1 MLKVLLETRLKRSHL
16 SSLAVLIL
24 SNILLFWT
32 DALYLRFLGGV
43 ALFCFLPGWLL
54 IDCLFPW
61 LTSKSPAKPGIR
73 HDWPRE
79 RGLAVISPLPDSR
92 DLLWDC
98 APCLLEKVLLSAGAS
113 YLLSA
118 LSLLAVHALPGE
130 ITLGLLCLALDALV
144 LFLLL
149 FNFLGWAGGQFPPSP
164 QPETVRVG
172 EGSLLSKGMLS
183 VILLVMVAGFFR
195 FFYLGY
201 SEFQGDEVGV
211 VSTAVEAILGH
222 DDVLFLQR
230 KGPVE
235 TLVTMA
241 FVLFT
246 QGFDEFALRF
256 PFALASFLGVMTT
269 YLIGRQMFGSGVG
282 FIAGLLF
289 AVEGITLAF
298 SRMVQYQGV
307 AVFMLVLCVYCF
319 SRFHGVSDR
328 GLAHRYQFLGTAFFA
343 FGLLTHYDVGPVAL
357 LLALLYLSKY
367 GLKFRRLCHSER
379 SEESRSSYG
388 KAPLLTRN
396 EILRRFAPQNDTRGD
411 VLALLGS
418 LAVAATILSIFY
430 LPFILHPHFKETGP
444 YVAQSRLSIGQ
455 GPYNNLGTFVSYSI
469 FYNSTYYVALMM
481 VLLAAEVLGALV
493 KGLSH
498 KPLAYLLSAS
508 FVVALLLSAL
518 FPSMFALDQ
527 ASYAFVLFLPAAI
540 GIVLSRQLKTGERI
554 ILLWFFTYFVVYCF
568 MVREPGLHFYTLSA
582 AWAILGGIVL
592 DRSYRYVL
600 SHFGPVVRKGVV
612 LVCLLLYTLLAGYT
626 YIFFI
631 QTDPEYA
638 MTFPRHVNWLY
649 PTLLK
654 EVPRSGR
661 FGVPRLAGWK
671 ATAWLY
677 HTGMLRGSYDTNERA
692 RTPEWYMR
700 LPRHDTRPPR
710 YVFFNPSVKLE
721 GKSWQDTRE
730 SIERFYTLW
739 GEITVGG
746 RTGLLIYEDRN
757 FFAGG
762 PPVRY
767 ALEDYAPRY
776 DMQIAS
782 LAARRRRLQIDGR
795 DVQTVSAFL
804 EGIAK
809 PGDGLVLVGPELAEA
824 LSYYYRGDLPYYPL
838 PQGQPLDESETT
850 AELEA
855 ILAEHDMVYGL
866 FWAAEESDPHSFIE
880 GRLDQHVHKVTER
893 WFGNVRLA
901 LYASAPMEARREVHY
916 LQDLRLGDG
925 VELLAYEVDGL
936 LVESGGAVD
945 LTLYW
950 AAWSEMEKDY
960 TVFAHLIDVEDRLWA
975 QQDNQP
981 REGEHPTSGWREGEV
996 VADRYYLLLPDDI
1009 PVGQYRLE
1017 VGMYQW
1023 QTGERLSVFQG
1034 DQEIGNRVLL
1044 ASEVTVE

>member
-16 SSLAVLIL
+16 ASLAVLIL
-24 SNILLFWT
+24 SNIVLFCT
-32 DALYLRFLGGV
+32 GPLYLRFLGGV

-54 IDCLFPW
+54 IDCLFSC
-61 LTSKSPAKPGIR
+61 TTGKSPVKPGDR
-73 HDWPRE
+73 DDWPGG
-79 RGLAVISPLPDSR
+79 RGLAVTSSPPDSGSLPA
-92 DLLWDC
+92 DS
-98 APCLLEKVLLSAGAS
+98 APPLLERVLLGAGAS
-113 YLLSA
+113 YLLSS
-118 LSLLAVHALPGE
+118 LSVLAVHALPGE

-144 LFLLL
+144 LLLL
-149 FNFLGWAGGQFPPSP
+149 FVSFFVPLPSS
-164 QPETVRVG
+164 QPETVGVG
-172 EGSLLSKGMLS
+172 EDSLLFREM
-183 VILLVMVAGFFR
+183 LLVTLLVTVAGFFR

-201 SEFQGDEVGV
+201 SEFQGDEVSV
-211 VSTAVEAILGH
+211 VSAAVEAILGH
-222 DDVLFLQR
+222 DDILFLQR

-241 FVLFT
+241 FILFT
-246 QGFDEFALRF
+246 QGFDEFTLRS
-256 PFALASFLGVMTT
+256 PFALASFLGVVTT
-269 YLIGRQMFGSGVG
+269 YMIGRRMFGSGVG
-282 FIAGLLF
+282 FIAGMLF
-289 AVEGITLAF
+289 AIEGITLAF

-307 AVFMLVLCVYCF
+307 VVLMLALCVYCF
-319 SRFHGVSDR
+319 YRFHGVVDS
-328 GLAHRYQFLGTAFFA
+328 GLAHRYQFLGAAFLA

-357 LLALLYLSKY
+357 LIALLYLSKY
-367 GLKFRRLCHSER
+367 GLRFR
-379 SEESRSSYG
+379 
-388 KAPLLTRN
+388 
-396 EILRRFAPQNDTRGD
+396 RGD
-411 VLALLGS
+411 VLTLLGS
-418 LAVAATILSIFY
+418 LAVAAAILLVFY
-430 LPFILHPHFKETGP
+430 LPFVLHPRFSETGS
-444 YVAQSRLSIGQ
+444 YVAQSRLGIGQ
-455 GPYNNLGTFVSYSI
+455 GPYNNLGTFISYSI

-481 VLLAAEVLGALV
+481 VLLAVGVTGALV
-493 KGLSH
+493 KGLFH
-498 KPLAYLLSAS
+498 KLMAYLLSAS
-508 FVVALLLSAL
+508 FAVALFLSAL
-518 FPSMFALDQ
+518 FPSMVSVDQ
-527 ASYAFVLFLPAAI
+527 VSYAFVLFLPAAI
-540 GIVLSRQLKTGERI
+540 GLVLSRQLKAGERI
-554 ILLWFFTYFVVYCF
+554 ILLWFFAYFVVYCF
-568 MVREPGLHFYTLSA
+568 MVREPGLHFYTLSV

-592 DRSYRYVL
+592 DGSYRYVL
-600 SHFGPVVRKGVV
+600 SHFGPVVGRGVG
-612 LVCLLLYTLLAGYT
+612 LACLLLYALLVGYT
-626 YIFFI
+626 YVFFI
-631 QTDPEYA
+631 QTDPAYA
-638 MTFPRHVNWLY
+638 MTFPRHVSWLY
-649 PTLLK
+649 PTPLK

-677 HTGMLRGSYDTNERA
+677 HAGMLRGSYDTNERS

-721 GKSWQDTRE
+721 GKSWKDTLE

-739 GEITVGG
+739 GEVTVGG

-782 LAARRRRLQIDGR
+782 LAARRRRLQIDDY
-795 DVQTVSAFL
+795 DVQTAGAFL
-804 EGIAK
+804 EAIAK
-809 PGDGLVLVGPELAEA
+809 PGDGLVLAEPELAEA

-838 PQGQPLDESETT
+838 PQGQSLDDSETT

-866 FWAAEESDPHSFIE
+866 FWATEESDPHGLIE
-880 GRLDQHVHKVTER
+880 GWLDQHVHKVTER

-901 LYASAPMEARREVHY
+901 LYTSAPMEARGEVHY
-916 LQDLRLGDG
+916 LQDLRLGEEI
-925 VELLAYEVDGL
+925 ELLAYEVDGL

-950 AAWSEMEKDY
+950 VARSEMEKDY
-960 TVFAHLIDVEDRLWA
+960 TVFTHLIDAEDRLWA

-996 VADRYYLLLPDDI
+996 VADRYHLLLPGNT
-1009 PVGQYRLE
+1009 PAGQYRLE

-1034 DQEIGNRVLL
+1034 DQETGNRVLL
-1044 ASEVTVE
+1044 ASEITVE